1 MKNMIARQVIEMT
14 VSVVKNRKSLGK
26 EVTESDVKSTITT
39 LATLNCL
46 RMLDVSTPSSFDEL
60 VLYIIEESEK

>member
-14 VSVVKNRKSLGK
+14 VSVVKNRKALGK

-39 LATLNCL
+39 LATLNGL